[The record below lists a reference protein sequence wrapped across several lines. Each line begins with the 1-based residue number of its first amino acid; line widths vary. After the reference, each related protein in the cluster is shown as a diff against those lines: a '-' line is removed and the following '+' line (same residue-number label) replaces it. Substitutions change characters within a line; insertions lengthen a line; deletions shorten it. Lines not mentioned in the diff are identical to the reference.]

1 MAKQINFKDCL
12 TISDYNDLLVK
23 LDMQEGEC
31 YAVFKENHKLDYMW
45 VIVEKDYG
53 KKYRVSPSFG
63 VIYRADMF
71 VAFSSGGG
79 LLRDEF
85 IDAEYIYKER
95 RYWTYI
101 VQVDR
106 KWFDKISKSIAIFN
120 SVLDACQVE
129 LKKLIEE

>member
-12 TISDYNDLLVK
+12 TLTDYRDALAK
-23 LDMQEGEC
+23 LDMQVGDC
-31 YAVFKENHKLDYMW
+31 YAAFDENHKLHYMW

-63 VIYRADMF
+63 VIYRVDMF
-71 VAFSSGGG
+71 IAFSSGGG

-85 IDAEYIYKER
+85 IDAEYIYKDR
-95 RYWTYI
+95 RWCTYI

-106 KWFDKISKSIAIFN
+106 KWFDKICKSIAIFN